1 MLYYKL
7 IFYKKSISV
16 MNYSNYFYFKNI
28 NSKLIILLSV
38 LGLLPFIFGL
48 IDLLLN
54 KDNLFFV
61 INLPK
66 YYGSI
71 ILTFLGAVYWGIIL
85 NDSHKHLISDK
96 VKTYIICWSIVPSL
110 WSNLILIFNHNIT
123 IIVLAI
129 CYIIVQ
135 FVDEF
140 VIKYFKIP
148 IWYLFLR
155 RLLTIIVILILLFS
169 YFLVM
174 NF

>member
-1 MLYYKL
+1 
-7 IFYKKSISV
+7 
-16 MNYSNYFYFKNI
+16 MNFLNNFYFKNR
-28 NSKLIILLSV
+28 NSKLIILLSIF
-38 LGLLPFIFGL
+38 GLLPFFFGL

-61 INLPK
+61 INFPK

-85 NDSHKHLISDK
+85 NDSHKNLIPEK
-96 VKTYIICWSIVPSL
+96 VKTYILCWSIIPSL
-110 WSNLILIFNHNIT
+110 WSSLILIVNHNIT
-123 IIVLAI
+123 IIILAI

-140 VIKYFKIP
+140 IIKYFKFP

-174 NF
+174 NV

>member
-1 MLYYKL
+1 
-7 IFYKKSISV
+7 
-16 MNYSNYFYFKNI
+16 MNFLNYFYFQNR
-28 NSKLIILLSV
+28 NSKLIVLLSI
-38 LGLLPFIFGL
+38 LGLLPFFFGL

-54 KDNLFFV
+54 KNNLFFV

-71 ILTFLGAVYWGIIL
+71 ILTFLGAIYWGVIL
-85 NDSHKHLISDK
+85 NDSHKNLIPDK
-96 VKTYIICWSIVPSL
+96 VKTYIICWSIIPSL
-110 WSNLILIFNHNIT
+110 WSSLILIYNHNIT

-140 VIKYFKIP
+140 VIKYFKFP

-174 NF
+174 NV

>member
-1 MLYYKL
+1 
-7 IFYKKSISV
+7 
-16 MNYSNYFYFKNI
+16 MNFLNYFYFQNR
-28 NSKLIILLSV
+28 NSKLIILLSI
-38 LGLLPFIFGL
+38 LGLLPFFFGL

-54 KDNLFFV
+54 KNNLFFV

-85 NDSHKHLISDK
+85 NDSHKNLIPDK

-140 VIKYFKIP
+140 VIKYFKFP

-155 RLLTIIVILILLFS
+155 RLLTIIVIIILLFS

-174 NF
+174 NV

>member
-1 MLYYKL
+1 
-7 IFYKKSISV
+7 
-16 MNYSNYFYFKNI
+16 MNFLNYFYFQNR

-38 LGLLPFIFGL
+38 LGLLPFFFGL

-61 INLPK
+61 INLAK

-85 NDSHKHLISDK
+85 NDSKDNLITEK
-96 VKTYIICWSIVPSL
+96 VKTFIICWSIIPSL
-110 WSNLILIFNHNIT
+110 WSGLILIFSHNIT
-123 IIVLAI
+123 IIILAL
-129 CYIIVQ
+129 CFIIVQ

-140 VIKYFKIP
+140 IIKYFKFP

-155 RLLTIIVILILLFS
+155 RSLTMIVIFILIFS
-169 YFLVM
+169 YFLIRKI
-174 NF
+174 

>member
-1 MLYYKL
+1 
-7 IFYKKSISV
+7 
-16 MNYSNYFYFKNI
+16 MNFLNYFYFQNR
-28 NSKLIILLSV
+28 NSKLIIILSI
-38 LGLLPFIFGL
+38 LGLLPFFFGL

-54 KDNLFFV
+54 KNNLFFV

-85 NDSHKHLISDK
+85 NDSNKNLIPDK
-96 VKTYIICWSIVPSL
+96 VKTYIICWSIIPSL
-110 WSNLILIFNHNIT
+110 WSSIILIFNHNIT
-123 IIVLAI
+123 IILLAI

-140 VIKYFKIP
+140 VIKYFKFP

-169 YFLVM
+169 YSLVGM
-174 NF
+174 FN

>member
-1 MLYYKL
+1 MGFSNQ
-7 IFYKKSISV
+7 FYS
-16 MNYSNYFYFKNI
+16 KNL
-28 NSKLIILLSV
+28 NSKLIILLSI
-38 LGLLPFIFGL
+38 LGLLPFFFGL

-54 KDNLFFV
+54 KDNLFFI

-66 YYGSI
+66 YYGSV

-85 NDSHKHLISDK
+85 NDNCKNLIPEK
-96 VKTYIICWSIVPSL
+96 VKIYIICWSIIPSL
-110 WSNLILIFNHNIT
+110 WSCLILIFNNNIT
-123 IIVLAI
+123 IIILAI

-140 VIKYFKIP
+140 VIKYFKFP

-169 YFLVM
+169 YSLVM
-174 NF
+174 NV

>member
-1 MLYYKL
+1 
-7 IFYKKSISV
+7 
-16 MNYSNYFYFKNI
+16 MNFLNYFYFKNR
-28 NSKLIILLSV
+28 NSKLIILLSIF
-38 LGLLPFIFGL
+38 GLLPFFFGL
-48 IDLLLN
+48 FDLLLN

-85 NDSHKHLISDK
+85 NDSHKNLIPEK
-96 VKTYIICWSIVPSL
+96 VKIYIICWSIIPSL
-110 WSNLILIFNHNIT
+110 WSGLILIFNHDIT
-123 IIVLAI
+123 IILLAI

-135 FVDEF
+135 LVDEF
-140 VIKYFKIP
+140 VIKYFKFP

-155 RLLTIIVILILLFS
+155 RLLTIIVISILIFS

-174 NF
+174 NV

>member
-1 MLYYKL
+1 
-7 IFYKKSISV
+7 
-16 MNYSNYFYFKNI
+16 MNFLNYFYFQNR
-28 NSKLIILLSV
+28 NSKLIVLLSI
-38 LGLLPFIFGL
+38 LGLLPFFFGL

-54 KDNLFFV
+54 KNNLFFV
-61 INLPK
+61 VNLPK

-71 ILTFLGAVYWGIIL
+71 ILTFLGAIYWGIIL
-85 NDSHKHLISDK
+85 NDSHKNLIPDK
-96 VKTYIICWSIVPSL
+96 VKTYIICWSIIPSL
-110 WSNLILIFNHNIT
+110 WSSLILIYNHNIT

-140 VIKYFKIP
+140 VIKYFKFP

-155 RLLTIIVILILLFS
+155 RLLTVMVILILLFS

-174 NF
+174 NV

>member
-1 MLYYKL
+1 
-7 IFYKKSISV
+7 
-16 MNYSNYFYFKNI
+16 MNFLNYFYFQNR

-38 LGLLPFIFGL
+38 LGLLPFFFGL
-48 IDLLLN
+48 IDLLFN
-54 KDNLFFV
+54 KNNLFFV

-85 NDSHKHLISDK
+85 NDSHKNLITEK
-96 VKTYIICWSIVPSL
+96 VKTVLICWSIIPSL
-110 WSNLILIFNHNIT
+110 WSSLILIFNHDIT
-123 IIVLAI
+123 IIMLAI

-140 VIKYFKIP
+140 VIKYFKFP

-155 RLLTIIVILILLFS
+155 RLLTIIVILILIFY

-174 NF
+174 NV

>member
-1 MLYYKL
+1 
-7 IFYKKSISV
+7 
-16 MNYSNYFYFKNI
+16 MNFINYFYFKNC
-28 NSKLIILLSV
+28 NSKLIILLSI
-38 LGLLPFIFGL
+38 LGLLPFVFGL
-48 IDLLLN
+48 IDQLLN

-85 NDSHKHLISDK
+85 NDSHKNLIPDK
-96 VKTYIICWSIVPSL
+96 VKTYIISWSIIPSL
-110 WSNLILIFNHNIT
+110 WSSFILIFNHNIT
-123 IIVLAI
+123 IIILAI

-140 VIKYFKIP
+140 VIKYLKFP

-155 RLLTIIVILILLFS
+155 RLLTIIVILILIFS

-174 NF
+174 DV

>member
-1 MLYYKL
+1 
-7 IFYKKSISV
+7 
-16 MNYSNYFYFKNI
+16 MNFLNYFYFQNR
-28 NSKLIILLSV
+28 NSKLIILLSI
-38 LGLLPFIFGL
+38 LGLLPFFLGL

-54 KDNLFFV
+54 KNNLFFV

-85 NDSHKHLISDK
+85 NDSHKNLIPDK
-96 VKTYIICWSIVPSL
+96 VKTYIICWSIIPSL
-110 WSNLILIFNHNIT
+110 LSSLILIFNHNIT

-129 CYIIVQ
+129 CYSIVQ

-140 VIKYFKIP
+140 VIKYFKFP

-155 RLLTIIVILILLFS
+155 RLLTIIVILILIFS
-169 YFLVM
+169 FFIVM
-174 NF
+174 NV

>member
-1 MLYYKL
+1 
-7 IFYKKSISV
+7 
-16 MNYSNYFYFKNI
+16 MNFLNYFYFQNR
-28 NSKLIILLSV
+28 NSKLIIFLSI
-38 LGLLPFIFGL
+38 LGLLPFFFGL

-54 KDNLFFV
+54 KNNLFFV

-85 NDSHKHLISDK
+85 NDSHKNLIPDK
-96 VKTYIICWSIVPSL
+96 VKTCIICWSIIPSL
-110 WSNLILIFNHNIT
+110 WSSLILIFNHNIT

-135 FVDEF
+135 IVDEF
-140 VIKYFKIP
+140 VIKYFKFP
-148 IWYLFLR
+148 NWYLFLR
-155 RLLTIIVILILLFS
+155 RLLTIIVIIILLFS

-174 NF
+174 NV

>member
-1 MLYYKL
+1 
-7 IFYKKSISV
+7 
-16 MNYSNYFYFKNI
+16 MNFLNYFYFQNR
-28 NSKLIILLSV
+28 NSKIIILLSI
-38 LGLLPFIFGL
+38 LGLLPFFFGL

-54 KDNLFFV
+54 KNNLFFV

-85 NDSHKHLISDK
+85 NDSHKNLIPDK
-96 VKTYIICWSIVPSL
+96 VKTYIICWSIIPSL
-110 WSNLILIFNHNIT
+110 WSSLILIFNHNIT

-135 FVDEF
+135 VVDEF
-140 VIKYFKIP
+140 VIKYFKFP

-155 RLLTIIVILILLFS
+155 RLLTIIVIIILLFS

-174 NF
+174 DV

>member
-1 MLYYKL
+1 MG
-7 IFYKKSISV
+7 F
-16 MNYSNYFYFKNI
+16 SNQFYFKNL
-28 NSKLIILLSV
+28 NSKLIIFLSI
-38 LGLLPFIFGL
+38 LGLLPFFFGL

-54 KDNLFFV
+54 KDNLFFI

-66 YYGSI
+66 YYGSV

-85 NDSHKHLISDK
+85 NDNRKNLITEK
-96 VKTYIICWSIVPSL
+96 VKIYIICWSIIPSL
-110 WSNLILIFNHNIT
+110 WSCLILIFDNNIT
-123 IIVLAI
+123 IIILAI

-140 VIKYFKIP
+140 VIKYFKFP

-155 RLLTIIVILILLFS
+155 RLLTTIVILILIFS

-174 NF
+174 DI